1 MQAAAMQAMPQM
13 PQGQQMPQMTMISQA
28 VEAPTADA
36 PAAAKVAKSDG
47 PRGPAL
53 DMSAGLD
60 LALVKTKVME
70 IALRI
75 TQAGEG
81 DIETDTPLME
91 AGLTSNSA
99 ILMRDELS
107 A

>member
-1 MQAAAMQAMPQM
+1 M
-13 PQGQQMPQMTMISQA
+13 PQGGQAQQMPQMTMITQA
-28 VEAPTADA
+28 AEAPPIDA

-60 LALVKTKVME
+60 LALVKSKVME
-70 IALRI
+70 IAARI
-75 TQAGEG
+75 TGADDGE
-81 DIETDTPLME
+81 IETDTPLME
-91 AGLTSNSA
+91 AGLTINSA